1 MEHTNSGESDLA
13 TPEQFGAWLKG
24 QLEQRGYDLKP
35 RGGGQSRF
43 AEDAGLGGGTVS
55 RILRGQ
61 AVTETRTLQ
70 AIAAALRLPLAE
82 VLVAAGVLSA
92 RELHDVRNPTRTD
105 PLTPETAADELGIT
119 DPQSRRLFVN
129 MTATLREQRAENGEG
144 RIAEN

>member
-1 MEHTNSGESDLA
+1 MEDTNSGENDRA
-13 TPEQFGAWLKG
+13 TPEQFGAWLRI
-24 QLEQRGYDLKP
+24 QIEQRGYDLTP

-43 AEDAGLGGGTVS
+43 AERAGLSNSTVS

-70 AIAAALRLPLAE
+70 AIATALRLPLAE
-82 VLVAAGVLSA
+82 VLVAAGVLST
-92 RELHDVRNPTRTD
+92 RELNDVRNPTSTN

>member
-1 MEHTNSGESDLA
+1 MEDTNSGENDRA
-13 TPEQFGAWLKG
+13 TPEQFGTWLRS
-24 QLEQRGYDLKP
+24 QIDQRGYDLAPK
-35 RGGGQSRF
+35 GGGQSRF
-43 AEDAGLGGGTVS
+43 AEAAGLSNSTVS

-70 AIAAALRLPLAE
+70 AIATALRLPLAE

-92 RELHDVRNPTRTD
+92 RELHDVRNPTSTN